1 MVTKALILEDNA
13 LVSSMT
19 SEMLTELGYYVIAVD
34 TVELATRALD
44 EYSISVLLCDVA
56 LPGQMTGVD
65 LIKHG
70 ATALPP
76 TIIVMSGDPE
86 PVGLPSRVQYLA
98 KPFTMTQL
106 ARACSPSIANDA

>member
-1 MVTKALILEDNA
+1 MATKALILEDNA
-13 LVSSMT
+13 LVRSMT
-19 SEMLTELGYYVIAVD
+19 SEMLTELKYYVIAVD
-34 TVELATRALD
+34 TVELATCGLD
-44 EYSISVLLCDVA
+44 EYSISVLLCNVA

-86 PVGLPSRVQYLA
+86 PVGLSYRVRYLA

>member
-13 LVSSMT
+13 LVRSMT
-19 SEMLTELGYYVIAVD
+19 SEMLTELGYCVIAVD

-44 EYSISVLLCDVA
+44 EYSIPVLPCNVS

-65 LIKHG
+65 LIKHR

-86 PVGLPSRVQYLA
+86 PVGLPYRVRYLA